1 MFAGLPWVDQRETGV
16 RYLRGLMLDGRRKSM
31 QPMTAGLGVDHQQLQ
46 QFLTSSTW
54 DVVRVRRR
62 VATAAVQVVEPAVWV
77 VDDTGF
83 AKDGPASACVAPQY
97 SGTLGKVGNCQIAVS
112 VHAATDT
119 ASAVLDWRL
128 FVPQSW
134 DETCVPDEAGK
145 VTNVH
150 ARRLRRQPV
159 TLDEAGKKK
168 PHVRRQLPREEQIVQ
183 ILRRRTASKI
193 PDEQRYRPKWLMALE
208 MIDELA
214 GWNLYPPLLTADAGY
229 GQVAEF
235 RQGLTD
241 RGIRFIVATTSSTTA
256 QPGDAE
262 PVEAAYA
269 GVGKH
274 PAPRYPHTARSIKDL
289 ALEHGAGQATLVH
302 WRDRLPA
309 AEPGGDRNAGTLSG
323 HFFALRVRPA
333 GRTVREGLPAH
344 ADGVLPDCWLLVQW
358 PPGHDEP
365 TDYWLSDLP
374 PDTSLTGLVL
384 LAKNRWRIEHDY
396 RELKTGLGL
405 DHFEGRSWIGWHR
418 HVTLATAAQL
428 FLTELR
434 LTDPKQQGSPEPLR
448 RPATTAVSA
457 RHLARL
463 LPTLPP
469 TCTDLTKYY

>member
-1 MFAGLPWVDQRETGV
+1 MDEGALARVRERLLEFGSEMFAGLPRVDQRETGV

-31 QPMTAGLGVDHQQLQ
+31 QPMAARLGVDHQQLQ

-54 DVVRVRRR
+54 DAAVVRRR
-62 VATAAVQVVEPAVWV
+62 VATSAVQVVTPTVWV

-83 AKDGPASACVAPQY
+83 AKDGTASACVARQY

-128 FVPQSW
+128 FVPESW

-145 VTNVH
+145 VANVH

-168 PHVRRQLPREEQIVQ
+168 PHVRKQLPREEQIAQ
-183 ILRRRTASKI
+183 ILRRRAASKI
-193 PDEQRYRPKWLMALE
+193 PDDQRYRPKWLMALE

-214 GWNLYPPLLTADAGY
+214 GWHLYPPLLTADAGY

-235 RQGLTD
+235 RQGLRD
-241 RGIRFIVATTSSTTA
+241 RGIRFIMATTSTTTA
-256 QPGDAE
+256 QSGDAE
-262 PVEAAYA
+262 PVETAYA

-274 PAPRYPHTARSIKDL
+274 PAPRYPHPARSIKAL
-289 ALEHGAGQATLVH
+289 ALDHGAGQATLVH
-302 WRDRLPA
+302 WRERLPA
-309 AEPGGDRNAGTLSG
+309 ARTDSDRGTGTLSG

-333 GRTVREGLPAH
+333 GRTVREGLPQH
-344 ADGVLPDCWLLVQW
+344 GGVLPDCWLLVQW
-358 PPGHDEP
+358 PPGQDEP

-374 PDTSLTGLVL
+374 PDTSLTDLVL
-384 LAKNRWRIEHDY
+384 LAKSRWRIEHDY

-418 HVTLATAAQL
+418 HVTLAAAAQL
-428 FLTELR
+428 FLTQLR
-434 LTDPKQQGSPEPLR
+434 LTDPKAAGQP
-448 RPATTAVSA
+448 
-457 RHLARL
+457 
-463 LPTLPP
+463 
-469 TCTDLTKYY
+469 